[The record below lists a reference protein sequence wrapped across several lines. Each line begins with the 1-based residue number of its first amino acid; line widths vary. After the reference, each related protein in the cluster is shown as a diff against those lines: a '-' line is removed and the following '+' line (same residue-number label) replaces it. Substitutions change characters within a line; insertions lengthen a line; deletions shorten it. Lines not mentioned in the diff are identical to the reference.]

1 MKPRFLTAAAL
12 AAALSLPA
20 HALDVLEVWQAA
32 VQHDPDYAAARAG
45 RDAGRAQR
53 EQSGALWRPTL
64 ALEAGASWADHE
76 SSMRGAGFSAPG
88 FGASTGVAFDTSV
101 AGPAARAALA
111 LRQPLYDR
119 GRDAQQRQLQ
129 LSAEVAELQA
139 QQAGQAL
146 MLRSAERYFDV
157 ALAAEQQR
165 LVQRQLDAVERLRV
179 EAQDRFNLGDRPVL
193 EVHEA
198 TARAAA
204 LQSQRVA
211 AGTALRLRL
220 SALANLS
227 GLQVQA
233 AALSL
238 PAREPAV
245 PAGDALD
252 LWLARADQGN
262 PGLRVAERQVQAA
275 RQEAEKTRGAL
286 SPTVDLVAQLGRE
299 RHSGHGD
306 YAGSASNAGR
316 QAAVGVQ
323 LAVPLYTGGLRGA
336 RHAESLA
343 LVDKAQAELER
354 ARLQVA
360 QEVRD
365 AWLNLEAGRSRI
377 AALQAALA
385 ASQARLD
392 ATRTGVQAGDRTT
405 LDLLNA
411 ENDAAAAELAL
422 QQARVALLMHR
433 LRLAALAGEM
443 DEGQLRQADALR

>member
-1 MKPRFLTAAAL
+1 MALLAAL
-12 AAALSLPA
+12 AVPA
-20 HALDVLEVWQAA
+20 HALDVQEVWHAA
-32 VQHDPDYAAARAG
+32 LQHDPEYAAARAG
-45 RDAGRAQR
+45 RSAGQAQR

-64 ALEAGASWADHE
+64 ALEAGASFANQE

-88 FGASTGVAFDTSV
+88 FGSSTGVAFDTSV
-101 AGPAARAALA
+101 TGPGARAALA

-119 GRDAQQRQLQ
+119 SRDAQRQQLQ
-129 LSAEVAELQA
+129 ISAEMAELQA
-139 QQAGQAL
+139 QQAAQSL

-193 EVHEA
+193 DVHEA
-198 TARAAA
+198 TARAAG
-204 LQSQRVA
+204 LHSQRVA
-211 AGTALRLRL
+211 AGTALQLRL
-220 SALANLS
+220 SALADLS

-238 PAREPAV
+238 PAREPEV
-245 PAGDALD
+245 TGIDALD
-252 LWLARADQGN
+252 AWLQRASQGN
-262 PGLRVAERQVQAA
+262 PALQVAEHQLRNTQ
-275 RQEAEKTRGAL
+275 QEAAKTQGAL
-286 SPTVDLVAQLGRE
+286 SPTLDLVARLGRE
-299 RHSGHGD
+299 RQTGHGD
-306 YAGSASNAGR
+306 YAGSASNASG

-323 LAVPLYTGGLRGA
+323 LAVPLYTGGMRSA

-354 ARLQVA
+354 ARQQVA
-360 QEVRD
+360 QQVRD
-365 AWLNLEAGRSRI
+365 AWLNLDAGRSRL
-377 AALQAALA
+377 AALQAALT

-411 ENDAAAAELAL
+411 ENDAAASELAL

-433 LRLAALAGEM
+433 LRLAALAGEL
-443 DEGQLRQADALR
+443 DEGQLRQVDALR